1 MFSLYLYISFSAHYR
16 CSTLRE
22 RSLEISC
29 KIPIGKFGISTLG
42 YYIGHTG
49 LEKNKFFELSYQGC
63 KYGVWV
69 TRGIRVLYPYI
80 LSMFYS
86 YIRYIF

>member
-1 MFSLYLYISFSAHYR
+1 MLQVYLYISFSTHYR

-22 RSLEISC
+22 RSFEILC

-49 LEKNKFFELSYQGC
+49 LEKISSL
-63 KYGVWV
+63 KY
-69 TRGIRVLYPYI
+69 
-80 LSMFYS
+80 
-86 YIRYIF
+86 